1 MVVLKEESFG
11 SYKDEAGNEIP
22 VKQFTWKNKNNV
34 SVQVLNYGAT
44 IRTIN
49 IPSKNGTIDD
59 IITGF
64 DTIQGILIHIHQL
77 YLQKYFRIS

>member
-11 SYKDEAGNEIP
+11 SYKDDSGNIIP
-22 VKQFTWKNKNNV
+22 VKQFTWKNNNNV

-64 DTIQGILIHIHQL
+64 DTIQGILIYKNQFHYIN
-77 YLQKYFRIS
+77 I